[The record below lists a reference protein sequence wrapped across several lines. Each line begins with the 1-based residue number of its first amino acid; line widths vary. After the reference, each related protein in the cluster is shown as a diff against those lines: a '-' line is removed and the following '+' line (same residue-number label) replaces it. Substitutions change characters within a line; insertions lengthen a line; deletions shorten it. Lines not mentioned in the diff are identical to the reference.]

1 MYLNNL
7 QSYLFGLM
15 LILFMGFV
23 ACEKSIEELPTSD
36 FNQILKLKKTQ
47 EVWIGANQQF
57 KISVEEITDNR
68 CPRFVQCITAG
79 NAVVT
84 LKISDNEDNL
94 VKFELNS
101 GEKSNFRPDSI
112 DFNFKNKAYRVI
124 LNDVTPYPELDKK
137 DINKEAVL
145 LIKYKN

>member
-1 MYLNNL
+1 MYLSNF
-7 QSYLFGLM
+7 QSYLFGFI
-15 LILFMGFV
+15 LIIFMGFA
-23 ACEKSIEELPTSD
+23 ACEKSIDELPTSD

-47 EVWIGANQQF
+47 EIWIGANQQF
-57 KISVEEITDNR
+57 KISVEEITDSR

-79 NAVVT
+79 NAVVK
-84 LKISDNEDNL
+84 LKISDNENSL

-112 DFNFKNKAYRVI
+112 DFNLKNKAYRVI
-124 LNDVTPYPELDKK
+124 LNDVTPYPELNKK
-137 DINKEAVL
+137 YSDKEAVL